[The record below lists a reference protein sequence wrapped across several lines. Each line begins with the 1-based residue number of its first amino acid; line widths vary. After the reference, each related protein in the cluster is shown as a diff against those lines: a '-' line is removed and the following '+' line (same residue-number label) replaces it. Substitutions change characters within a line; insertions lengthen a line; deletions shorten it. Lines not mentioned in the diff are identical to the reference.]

1 MRDLVNLRYN
11 LDDPDAP
18 SRGQVFSLPA
28 WRHKRWA
35 AARRE
40 GLQADA
46 LDEAL
51 MALRHDFRA
60 APPKG
65 QEDANARTCFHPQ
78 ASAPVVPVQ
87 KPAKW

>member
-60 APPKG
+60 APPFDPG
-65 QEDANARTCFHPQ
+65 SAVGMCSVMTARQ
-78 ASAPVVPVQ
+78 AELRVM
-87 KPAKW
+87 